1 MPPRHWSKA
10 GQLFIQFKIF
20 LKMCRWLVCYK
31 SLSLCHG
38 GVVRWRSWPGTLWC
52 LQSSLDICWT
62 DCRYVSPSWAPAGS
76 QPDRFLSGILRSGGR
91 EVHCREMSSDRR
103 QSSLGLSCCTQWQ
116 PSPGLERASNRKVE
130 GGFSSTERR
139 AACNRMNIKDPGSA
153 EKREVIPGDRLKC

>member
-1 MPPRHWSKA
+1 MPPLHWSKA
-10 GQLFIQFKIF
+10 SFNLFNSTFF
-20 LKMCRWLVCYK
+20 LKCVDDLFVK

-38 GVVRWRSWPGTLWC
+38 GVFRWRSWPGTLWC

-62 DCRYVSPSWAPAGS
+62 DCRYVSPGWAPAGS

-103 QSSLGLSCCTQWQ
+103 QSSLGLSCCTQWLGY
-116 PSPGLERASNRKVE
+116 SDLEPVSSRKVE
-130 GGFSSTERR
+130 GGLFSTERR
-139 AACNRMNIKDPGSA
+139 AACNNIKDPGSA